1 QRDPRRDH
9 RGARPWRSGRVARLR
24 RLLGQ
29 EPPGPHRPQ
38 SADRRAGRGDAEERP
53 ILQDRQG
60 DARAAEQLTARA
72 GSGAAMR
79 RFLFLVLLVPLAIVI
94 VVLSVANR
102 HDATLSLDPFS
113 AGGPVLSLTAPLYV
127 LLFAALLVGV
137 VVGGIATWLR
147 QGRWR
152 RMARSERLE
161 AARLRR
167 ER

>member
-1 QRDPRRDH
+1 
-9 RGARPWRSGRVARLR
+9 
-24 RLLGQ
+24 
-29 EPPGPHRPQ
+29 
-38 SADRRAGRGDAEERP
+38 
-53 ILQDRQG
+53 
-60 DARAAEQLTARA
+60 
-72 GSGAAMR
+72 MR

-167 ER
+167 ERDRLRERTSALPPPARDAA